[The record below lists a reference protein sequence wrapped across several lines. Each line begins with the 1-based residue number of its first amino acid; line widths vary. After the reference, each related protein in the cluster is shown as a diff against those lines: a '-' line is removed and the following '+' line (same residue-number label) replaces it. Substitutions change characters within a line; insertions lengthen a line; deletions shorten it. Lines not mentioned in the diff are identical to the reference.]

1 MNNNS
6 TTNKLVS
13 CLKVLNHGSLTPH
26 VYEIRYENGP
36 DKTRHVTCD
45 AHWLKRHCEAAI
57 EWGEIDRPGL
67 WLFTGEEKLHTTGR
81 LSYSGDFE
89 WLGESVLAVIEEL
102 RELRS
107 EREILQDAALELREA
122 LDR

>member
-1 MNNNS
+1 MNNHP

-57 EWGEIDRPGL
+57 ERGEIDRPGV
-67 WLFTGEEKLHTTGR
+67 WLFTGEEKLHAAGR

-89 WLGESVLAVIEEL
+89 HMGESLLGI
-102 RELRS
+102 
-107 EREILQDAALELREA
+107 ALKYQEVRWQYNDLCE
-122 LDR
+122 